1 MVLKF
6 SSQASISEALREPN
20 AKARDVCFS
29 SDAPPADGWGLRIG
43 IYSRKFCGSSAKER
57 AKVKM
62 PLKKVAQKAFQRD
75 T

>member
-43 IYSRKFCGSSAKER
+43 IYSRKFCGSSAKEQ
-57 AKVKM
+57 AKVK
-62 PLKKVAQKAFQRD
+62 VHFEGVGQ
-75 T
+75 

>member
-43 IYSRKFCGSSAKER
+43 IFRESSAKEW
-57 AKVKM
+57 AKVKVHFER
-62 PLKKVAQKAFQRD
+62 VAQ
-75 T
+75 